1 MTPSPFP
8 DHLWNNASPE
18 LQAAIVALIQIHQEQ
33 VAALESRVN
42 DLEARLKLN
51 STNAHTPPSGATSC

>member
-8 DHLWNNASPE
+8 DPLWNNASPE
-18 LQAAIVALIQIHQEQ
+18 LQAAILALVQIHQEQ

-51 STNAHTPPSGATSC
+51 STNSHKPVVSYPC